1 MLLMRRKNFSYL
13 FVQCVYIHWSNFW
26 KFWSNV
32 IDFRLKWKLFKM
44 CFSIYSYK
52 SRNIREISFTL
63 FVGRNY
69 HENGTKTNNTFL
81 RLNMLLMSRVTN
93 NTFIPKKMLLMR
105 RKNFSYLF
113 VQCVYIH
120 WSNFWKFWSNV
131 IDFRLKWK
139 LFKMCFSIY
148 SYKSRNIREISFT
161 LFVGRNYHENGTKT
175 NNTFLRLNMLLMS
188 RVTNSIAKTI
198 IKP

>member
-120 WSNFWKFWSNV
+120 WSNFWKFWWNV

-139 LFKMCFSIY
+139 LFKKCVFQFIPI
-148 SYKSRNIREISFT
+148 NPEILGKFPSPC
-161 LFVGRNYHENGTKT
+161 
-175 NNTFLRLNMLLMS
+175 LLEE
-188 RVTNSIAKTI
+188 II
-198 IKP
+198 IKMGQKQITHFYD

>member
-1 MLLMRRKNFSYL
+1 
-13 FVQCVYIHWSNFW
+13 
-26 KFWSNV
+26 
-32 IDFRLKWKLFKM
+32 M

-69 HENGTKTNNTFL
+69 HQNGTKTNNTFL

-120 WSNFWKFWSNV
+120 WSNFWKFWWNV

-139 LFKMCFSIY
+139 LFKKCVFQFIPI
-148 SYKSRNIREISFT
+148 NPEILGKFPSPC
-161 LFVGRNYHENGTKT
+161 
-175 NNTFLRLNMLLMS
+175 LLEE
-188 RVTNSIAKTI
+188 II
-198 IKP
+198 IKMGQKQITHFYD